1 VRVTN
6 SVRVTVGSLVFIKKD
21 PNPLVD
27 DDEEAVTPFLSLSFD
42 IDVVPTLQG
51 IGGLF
56 NPGS

>member
-1 VRVTN
+1 MTN
-6 SVRVTVGSLVFIKKD
+6 SVRLTVGSLVFLEID

-27 DDEEAVTPFLSLSFD
+27 DDSVAVTPFLSLSFD

-56 NPGS
+56 NPTKG